1 MIIIETNKILYNNN
15 RMEILLEKLP
25 MDILKYIYSYRP
37 ILRIELWMNKY
48 LDYDFLEKI
57 NEWSYFYSDNSD
69 TGKRNIH
76 ILFHKYFPHLRLKSV
91 HIERFKKYDR
101 HGKCIG
107 WYDENYTNFNDLNTE
122 IISKMILLEE
132 NSKNH
137 YLLYKLHLNYIV
149 LANIL
154 ERNKNRK

>member
-1 MIIIETNKILYNNN
+1 
-15 RMEILLEKLP
+15 MEILLEKLP
-25 MDILKYIYSYRP
+25 TDILKYIYSYRP
-37 ILRIELWMNKY
+37 ILRIELWMSKY
-48 LDYDFLEKI
+48 LDYYFLEKI

-69 TGKRNIH
+69 TGKKNIH
-76 ILFHKYFPHLRLKSV
+76 LLFHKNFPHLRLKSV

-101 HGKCIG
+101 YGNFIG

-132 NSKNH
+132 NDKNH
-137 YLLYKLHLNYIV
+137 YPLYKLHLNYIV

-154 ERNKNRK
+154 HRNKIENKL